1 MNILTAAS
9 QKGGTGKTSTA
20 AALAQAAVLRG
31 RRVLA
36 VDLDPQAN
44 LSFALGADI
53 SAPPP
58 GSLELLEGVQPD
70 RLVQTME
77 QGMDLVQAGW
87 DLSTAAAGPGS
98 ARRLQNALEPLKE
111 RYDLVIVDTPP
122 TAGELQYNALQAA
135 DMLIIPLQA
144 DIYNMHSLS
153 QTFDAALQIQ
163 HSNPALKICGCV
175 LTQYDG
181 RTILARQLRQAVEEQ
196 AAGMGLPCLG
206 AVRTGVA
213 VKEAAALQK
222 SLFEYAP
229 KSKPAADFM
238 ALYDALFSRPSSN

>member
-1 MNILTAAS
+1 MEILTAAS

-31 RRVLA
+31 RKVLA

-53 SAPPP
+53 SASQP
-58 GSLELLEGVQPD
+58 GSFELLEGVQPD
-70 RLVQTME
+70 SLVQPTE
-77 QGMDLVQAGW
+77 QGMDLIQAGW
-87 DLSTAAAGPGS
+87 DLSTVAAAPGS

-111 RYDLVIVDTPP
+111 KYGLIIVDTPP

-135 DMLIIPLQA
+135 TMLIIPVQA

-153 QTFDAALQIQ
+153 QTFDAALQFRR
-163 HSNPALKICGCV
+163 SNPALKLCGCV

-181 RTILARQLRQAVEEQ
+181 RSNLARQLRQAVEVQ
-196 AAGMGLPCLG
+196 AASMGLPCLG

-238 ALYDALFSRPSSN
+238 ALYDALFSRP